1 MEITC
6 SRCHQTLQDG
16 TCYCPA
22 CGLPQLVYAND
33 DSAGPGQSEPW
44 IGAARDAA
52 SVNWRAALR
61 SSLLLAV
68 PAGLL
73 CSLLSPVSVL
83 GLFWMAAAAA
93 WTVMLYVR
101 SQQPAWITIGAGARI
116 GLVTGVLGGWT
127 AACASGVTLF
137 AMRFVFHDGR
147 VFDNFWQN
155 LVGQQIAHNGPP
167 WASTPRPS
175 PWRAPGCSRLR
186 VAPAGCSAPS
196 SCWPSPCFSLPSPAG
211 PSAPACSPAA
221 AKRTSDPVPVLH
233 SLPVGGNPSYH
244 PARDT

>member
-16 TCYCPA
+16 ACYCPA
-22 CGLPQLVYAND
+22 CGLPQLVYTND
-33 DSAGPGQSEPW
+33 ETAGPGQSEPR

-101 SQQPAWITIGAGARI
+101 SQQTAWITIGAGARI

-137 AMRFVFHDGR
+137 ALRFVFHNGS
-147 VFDNFWQN
+147 VFDDFWQN
-155 LVGQQIAHNGPP
+155 LVGQQMSQQWSAMGVDAKTIAMARA
-167 WASTPRPS
+167 WLLS
-175 PWRAPGCSRLR
+175 PEGRAGWVLCAIVLLAFALLLFAIAGGALSARMISRRRKTNL
-186 VAPAGCSAPS
+186 
-196 SCWPSPCFSLPSPAG
+196 
-211 PSAPACSPAA
+211 
-221 AKRTSDPVPVLH
+221 
-233 SLPVGGNPSYH
+233 
-244 PARDT
+244 